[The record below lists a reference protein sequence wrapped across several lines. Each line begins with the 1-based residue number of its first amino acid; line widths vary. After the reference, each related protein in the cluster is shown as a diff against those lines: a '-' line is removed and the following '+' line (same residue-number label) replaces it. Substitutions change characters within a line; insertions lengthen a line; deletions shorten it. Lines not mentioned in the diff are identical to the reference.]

1 MITRKKKKT
10 MRKKK
15 KKKGTRLKA
24 KMIAGEANDLYAS
37 DTCTWLDTS

>member
-10 MRKKK
+10 MRKK